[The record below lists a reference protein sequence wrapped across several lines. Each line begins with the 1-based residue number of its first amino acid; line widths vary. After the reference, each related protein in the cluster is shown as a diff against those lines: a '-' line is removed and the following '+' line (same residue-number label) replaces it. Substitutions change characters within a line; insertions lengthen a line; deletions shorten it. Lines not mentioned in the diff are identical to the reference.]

1 MTGQNRA
8 FIKQLEKCRKS
19 VFSLGGLKS
28 VRELFDRARNSYSG
42 RTCIVEKKNKKTV
55 SYSVDRFARDV
66 KQLSFAL
73 ENAGL
78 TGRHIGIVGENS
90 YRWVVAFF
98 ALTTVG
104 SVAVPIDKE
113 LPDADIVKLLKKA
126 DASAVFCSA
135 PYYSAGLIMKEDN
148 PDFKCISLSDKKR
161 DGIVD
166 FEEFISSASS
176 YLEAE
181 NFFNRYFPLSDDA
194 AVIIFTSG
202 TTGANKG
209 VVLTHGNLCA
219 NVDSLSRM
227 IDVPTAFSVL
237 PMNHAYE
244 LGCSVLTAIYINAVL
259 YINDRLRNVQKNI
272 TEFKPDG
279 MIAVP
284 LIADA
289 FYDTIMNE
297 SEKLGKKDRLLKAV
311 KLSNSLRSHGI
322 DLRKILFKDIADSFG
337 GKLPLIACG
346 GASVN
351 AEKMKFLDDVGFK
364 IIIGYGLTEA
374 SPLAAVNFDV
384 SIHPD
389 SVGLPMNGCEVKIDS
404 PDSDGA
410 GEIFIRGKNVTHGY
424 YNDAKSNEKSFTPD
438 GWFKTGDYGR
448 IDNDGYLYITGRKKN
463 LIILDNGKN
472 IYPEEIENTI
482 EENSSVIKEAV
493 VFQTQKELEGGG
505 KANILAAVVGLKPG
519 SFAGRTP
526 SEIMETVSN
535 EIYRINRLLPGYK
548 RIHEVKFVLK
558 PMPKTSTMKVIRNE
572 VIKIYYELDRRKTA
586 CTKK

>member
-8 FIKQLEKCRKS
+8 FKKRLKKCRDTA
-19 VFSLGGLKS
+19 FSDGALIS
-28 VRELFDRARNSYSG
+28 IRDLFDRVLNAYSG
-42 RTCIVEKKNKKTV
+42 RTCIAEKKNKTTV

-66 KQLSFAL
+66 KQLSFTL

-78 TGRHIGIVGENS
+78 TGRHVGIVGENS
-90 YRWVVAFF
+90 YRWIVAFF
-98 ALTTVG
+98 ALTAVG

-113 LPDADIVKLLKKA
+113 LPDADIAKLLKKA

-135 PYYSAGLIMKEDN
+135 PYYSAGLSLKDGN

-161 DGIVD
+161 DGIAD
-166 FEEFISSASS
+166 FEEFKASASS
-176 YLEAE
+176 YCKTEE
-181 NFFNRYFPLSDDA
+181 FFKSRIPSSEDT

-219 NVDSLSRM
+219 NVDSLSKM
-227 IDVPTAFSVL
+227 IDVPTAFSIL

-272 TEFKPDG
+272 TEFKPEG

-289 FYDTIMNE
+289 FYDTIMSE
-297 SEKLGKKDRLLKAV
+297 SERFGKKDRLLKAV
-311 KLSNSLRSHGI
+311 KLSDSLRNHGI
-322 DLRKILFKDIADSFG
+322 DLRKFIFKDIADSFG

-351 AEKMKFLDDVGFK
+351 AEKMKFLDDIGFNV
-364 IIIGYGLTEA
+364 IIGYGLTEA
-374 SPLAAVNFDV
+374 SPLAAVNFAV
-384 SIHPD
+384 RSHPD

-404 PDSDGA
+404 PSQDGS

-424 YNDAKSNEKSFTPD
+424 YNDVESNEKSFTSD
-438 GWFKTGDYGR
+438 GWFKTGDFGR

-482 EENSSVIKEAV
+482 EENSSLIKEAV
-493 VFQTQKELEGGG
+493 VFQTQKELDGGG
-505 KANILAAVVGLKPG
+505 KANVLAAVVGLIPG
-519 SFAGRTP
+519 TFAGKTP
-526 SEIMETVSN
+526 GEIMETVSN

-558 PMPKTSTMKVIRNE
+558 PMPKTSTMKVIRND
-572 VIKIYYELDRRKTA
+572 VIKIYYDLDRRKTS

>member
-8 FIKQLEKCRKS
+8 FKNRLKKCRDAA
-19 VFSLGGLKS
+19 FSGGGLIS
-28 VRELFDRARNSYSG
+28 IRDLFDRVRNAYSG
-42 RTCIVEKKNKKTV
+42 RTCIVEKKSKTTV
-55 SYSVDRFARDV
+55 AYSVDRFARDV
-66 KQLSFAL
+66 KQLSYAL

-78 TGRHIGIVGENS
+78 TGRHVGIVGENS
-90 YRWVVAFF
+90 YRWIVAFF

-113 LPDADIVKLLKKA
+113 LPDSDVVKLLKKA

-135 PYYSAGLIMKEDN
+135 AYYSASLSMKKDI

-161 DGIVD
+161 DGIAD
-166 FEEFISSASS
+166 FDKFKSSASS
-176 YLEAE
+176 YLQTEE
-181 NFFNRYFPLSDDA
+181 FFKSRTPSADDI

-209 VVLTHGNLCA
+209 VTLTHGNLCA
-219 NVDSLSRM
+219 NVDFLSKM
-227 IDVPTAFSVL
+227 IDVRTVFSVL

-259 YINDRLRNVQKNI
+259 YINDRLRNLQKNI
-272 TEFKPDG
+272 NEFHPEG
-279 MIAVP
+279 MTAVP

-289 FYDTIMNE
+289 FYDMIMNE

-311 KLSNSLRSHGI
+311 KISDSLRNHGV
-322 DLRKILFKDIADSFG
+322 DLRKFIFKDIVDSFG

-351 AEKMKFLDDVGFK
+351 AEKMKFLDDTGFK

-374 SPLAAVNFDV
+374 SPLAAVNFD
-384 SIHPD
+384 IRFHPD
-389 SVGLPMNGCEVKIDS
+389 SVGLPVNGCEVKIDS
-404 PDSDGA
+404 PSRDGS

-424 YNDAKSNEKSFTPD
+424 YNDDESNEKSFTSD
-438 GWFKTGDYGR
+438 GWFKTGDFGR

-482 EENSSVIKEAV
+482 EENSSLIKEAV
-493 VFQTQKELEGGG
+493 VFQTQKELDGGG
-505 KANILAAVVGLKPG
+505 KANVLAAVVGLIPDA
-519 SFAGRTP
+519 FAGKNTD
-526 SEIMETVSN
+526 EIMQKVSD
-535 EIYRINRLLPGYK
+535 EIYRVNRLLPGYK
-548 RIHEVKFVLK
+548 RVHEVKFVLN
-558 PMPKTSTMKVIRNE
+558 PMPKTSTMKVIRSD
-572 VIKIYYELDRRKTA
+572 VIKLYYDLDRSKIS

>member
-8 FIKQLEKCRKS
+8 FKNRLKKCRDTA
-19 VFSLGGLKS
+19 FSGGELVS
-28 VRELFDRARNSYSG
+28 IRDLFDRVRNAYSG
-42 RTCIVEKKNKKTV
+42 RTCIAEKKNKTTV

-66 KQLSFAL
+66 KQLSYAL

-78 TGRHIGIVGENS
+78 TGRHVGIVGENS
-90 YRWVVAFF
+90 YRWIVAFF

-113 LPDADIVKLLKKA
+113 LPDADIARLLKKSG
-126 DASAVFCSA
+126 ASAVFCSA
-135 PYYSAGLIMKEDN
+135 PYYSASLSMKKDI

-161 DGIVD
+161 DGIAD
-166 FEEFISSASS
+166 FEEFKSSASS
-176 YLEAE
+176 YLQTDR
-181 NFFNRYFPLSDDA
+181 FFNSRLPSSNDT

-219 NVDSLSRM
+219 NVDFLSKM
-227 IDVPTAFSVL
+227 IDVTTVFSVL

-259 YINDRLRNVQKNI
+259 YINDRLRNIQKNI
-272 TEFKPDG
+272 AEFKPEG
-279 MIAVP
+279 MVAVP

-289 FYDTIMNE
+289 FYDTIMSE

-322 DLRKILFKDIADSFG
+322 DLRKILFKDIVDSFG

-351 AEKMKFLDDVGFK
+351 AEKMKFLDDTGFK

-410 GEIFIRGKNVTHGY
+410 GEIFIRGKNVAHGY
-424 YNDAKSNEKSFTPD
+424 YNDEESNEKSFTSD

-482 EENSSVIKEAV
+482 EENSSLIKEAV
-493 VFQTQKELEGGG
+493 VFQTQKETDGGG
-505 KANILAAVVGLKPG
+505 KVNVLAAVVGLIPDT
-519 SFAGRTP
+519 FAGKNP
-526 SEIMETVSN
+526 DEIMQTVSD
-535 EIYRINRLLPGYK
+535 EIYRVNRLLPGYK
-548 RIHEVKFVLK
+548 RIHEVKFVLN
-558 PMPKTSTMKVIRNE
+558 PMPKTSTMKVIRSD
-572 VIKIYYELDRRKTA
+572 VIKLYYDLDRRKTS
-586 CTKK
+586 CMKK